1 MLVFRLASTKYSR
14 DFSGTGS
21 SLFGG
26 RWNKKG
32 SPVLYTGE
40 SREIALLETLVNIPS
55 MVLPEMDMITLQ
67 IPSNSVMEL
76 KIPDLPP
83 NWRDYPAPSILVEIA
98 EEWILSKESLALKV
112 PSAILESSHNYI
124 INCAHRLHQKIR
136 IKEVKAFKFDTRL
149 RRG

>member
-14 DFSGTGS
+14 DLSGTGS

-40 SREIALLETLVNIPS
+40 SREIALLEALVNIPP

-67 IPSNSVMEL
+67 IPSNSIIEL
-76 KIPDLPP
+76 KFSDLPP
-83 NWRDYPAPSILVEIA
+83 NWRDYPAPSVLAEIT
-98 EEWILSKESLALKV
+98 EEWIVSKDSLALKV
-112 PSAILESSHNYI
+112 PSAIIDTSHNYI
-124 INCAHRLHQKIR
+124 INCAHKLHSKLK